1 MTRAPH
7 KAGGVK
13 PFVFKN
19 STRDCFQQIQSLQNR
34 RPWRLKFDV
43 FDLVHHVTRYLL
55 CICWRFCVI
64 ICINLVVLKDLGASR
79 NGASFWCR
87 HPITARWC
95 SLWLYIAVKRLQIA
109 DSRDPKLHTRPPVIA
124 SLASRLVT
132 WRSPIDWQRIPKAL
146 TITQI

>member
-7 KAGGVK
+7 KAGGMK

-19 STRDCFQQIQSLQNR
+19 STRDFFNKYNHYRNR